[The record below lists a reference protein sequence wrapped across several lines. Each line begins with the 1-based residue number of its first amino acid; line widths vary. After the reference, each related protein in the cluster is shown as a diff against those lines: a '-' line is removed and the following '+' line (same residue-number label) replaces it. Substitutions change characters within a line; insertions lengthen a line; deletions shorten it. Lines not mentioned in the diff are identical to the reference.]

1 MRVGEIRAA
10 RRAAIATGSRKNGLI
25 GGDREQRG
33 ELIAGHSPVLTE
45 IERNIGKRTAAGIEH
60 RIDSDRRLIVEQND
74 QLLADPHESQLLAR
88 DVAEIELGVA
98 VEMNGDGLA
107 VLRLFKFQILWRSG
121 RLRSRTGK
129 LCNQNGSVHRRNP
142 QMNSAAQ
149 NGRPN

>member
-1 MRVGEIRAA
+1 MLNMRMHHLVATLGLAA
-10 RRAAIATGSRKNGLI
+10 MLGTTSA
-25 GGDREQRG
+25 
-33 ELIAGHSPVLTE
+33 
-45 IERNIGKRTAAGIEH
+45 
-60 RIDSDRRLIVEQND
+60 
-74 QLLADPHESQLLAR
+74 LLAR

-142 QMNSAAQ
+142 LMNSAAQ
-149 NGRPN
+149 NGCPIEG